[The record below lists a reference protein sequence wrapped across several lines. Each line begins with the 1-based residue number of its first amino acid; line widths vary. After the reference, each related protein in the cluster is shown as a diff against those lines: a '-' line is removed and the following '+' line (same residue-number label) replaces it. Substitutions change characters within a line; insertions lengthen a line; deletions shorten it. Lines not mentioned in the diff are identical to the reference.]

1 MEYHDAPDTKWTVCY
16 KIEQLKVRVYICV
29 CVCVCLC
36 VSVCVCVYACV
47 CLCVSV
53 LLTLCQSA
61 PPRGDP
67 WAMAINRL
75 TLTTITRLD
84 SVCHVQDAA

>member
-1 MEYHDAPDTKWTVCY
+1 MVTDLV
-16 KIEQLKVRVYICV
+16 CV
-29 CVCVCLC
+29 CVHVRVCVCLC
-36 VSVCVCVYACV
+36 R
-47 CLCVSV
+47 
-53 LLTLCQSA
+53 SA

-67 WAMAINRL
+67 WATAISRL